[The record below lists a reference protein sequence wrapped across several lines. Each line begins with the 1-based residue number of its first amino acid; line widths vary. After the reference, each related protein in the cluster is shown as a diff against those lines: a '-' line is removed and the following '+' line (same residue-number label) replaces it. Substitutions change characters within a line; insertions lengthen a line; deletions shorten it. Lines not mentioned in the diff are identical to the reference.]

1 MALDLFVNFERYSN
15 SSLFYRVTS
24 DSLPTFTV
32 KLSDLSTPDADLS
45 LAFFA
50 QSALNDGN
58 FADFNFN
65 GAVTFDTSSPC
76 VCSISVSV
84 STTENV
90 LFSVFSLSGVFVG
103 SLLSSDFVAYP
114 NNYINEANGQLVALN
129 STNYNTSPGVYF
141 YGEGHTEIINLSAST
156 ITNGSS
162 ANWFIGNPIDNILNN
177 TSYLSTVTLS
187 PSTAFVSVSSI
198 QSDQSEYPIS
208 LLVTNSNITSA
219 GPIVTY
225 DDATGE
231 RGYYPFF
238 KSSLISTPTNVKDSI
253 AVRQY
258 PEAVPSLLESPFA
271 VSSINLPLDYS
282 LQTFRGVL
290 SSNAPGLTSILDESF
305 VGSQWELQTIH
316 DAGSFDLERS
326 TTTNFL
332 SNVTI
337 YQFQLGYDQPPEE
350 LVEPYYISPNVPSTV
365 SLFVSSFKD
374 VTFDLA
380 PNDWLTKR
388 VYSVLSATTVVVP
401 LPFAELYI
409 LNYFNIKGEDVF
421 ITVVATPTSPFEIKT
436 LTIQSPYSSDILI
449 LSGTP
454 LLSGTTGSMQFNKVG
469 VVDLSATAVLRNTV
483 TGVEQETVRVFDNM
497 LEVVTTY
504 DEVSA
509 DYFQTSLTPL
519 KLTYGYQPKLTPNE
533 WAIADNVNSIIEK
546 LYTTIDDL
554 DDYTK
559 LYEKK
564 DKFYGWLGPKRSQS
578 TGTTNIESSLPTFV
592 WQDLEC
598 PQSTEDVTTWSQFEC
613 SVESTT
619 PSFTWEYHE
628 CEGTQSDPT
637 CLQKYCLE
645 WKWKSRK
652 SGVSDVNVTWKLAKS
667 DGEYAKKWLFEKCAI
682 DSDPLNCDRD
692 SWKIS
697 TIDSESFPVPTSS
710 STSRCTIVDAEVNS
724 QSNQIVVAFL
734 TEINLI
740 DEDYFTTYV
749 ARQGTADELF
759 PFQNIVGLTIDSE
772 GKVLVLDGTLP
783 RISVFKIT
791 DNKFTLFSTWG
802 SYGLAN
808 NPQGF
813 NKPQD
818 IHVDATNSVWI
829 ADTGNNC
836 IKKLT
841 IIGKHLMTITHEKL
855 NTSAPL
861 SVCVDSK
868 SNVHC
873 LTEAGVVVFDQ
884 FGNYSFEYT
893 FPSDVVGVKKIN
905 TSFNK
910 EMVYIT
916 YANGVIKYFRT
927 GVISHYTVQD
937 LLCGDK
943 NILQGYNSL
952 SQDKFR
958 NVYVTVG
965 DKILKIPD
973 LQKIVESKAALPA
986 NLYWS
991 LNDLLIH
998 KEEYIQP
1005 WVYLKSFHRLWD
1017 NIELLRNSLF
1027 YSSTGCKSYNKPT
1040 YLKTDLIIGQNEIVS
1055 NAVINR
1061 LSEQLWTNIQSL
1073 INYFDP
1079 NCEN

>member
-15 SSLFYRVTS
+15 NSLFYRVTS

-32 KLSDLSTPDADLS
+32 KLSDLTVPDVDLS
-45 LAFFA
+45 LGYFA
-50 QSALNDGN
+50 QSALNDGD

-84 STTENV
+84 SSLPNLLLSE
-90 LFSVFSLSGVFVG
+90 FSLSGVFVS
-103 SLLSSDFVAYP
+103 SLLSSNFIAYP
-114 NNYINEANGQLVALN
+114 STYINETNGQLVALN

-141 YGEGHTEIINLSAST
+141 YGEGHTEVINLSAST
-156 ITNGSS
+156 LTNGSS
-162 ANWFIGNPIDNILNN
+162 ANWFIGNPINSIVNN
-177 TSYLSTVTLS
+177 TSYLSTVTIS
-187 PSTAFVSVSSI
+187 PSTAFVRVSSV
-198 QSDQSEYPIS
+198 QSDESEYPIS
-208 LLVTNSNITSA
+208 LFVTNSSITVA
-219 GPIVTY
+219 GPIITY
-225 DDATGE
+225 DDTTGQQ
-231 RGYYPFF
+231 GYYPFF
-238 KSSLISTPTNVKDSI
+238 KSSLISNPTNLKDSI
-253 AVRQY
+253 NIRQY
-258 PEAVPSLLESPFA
+258 PQAVPSLLESPF
-271 VSSINLPLDYS
+271 VLSSINLPLDYS

-290 SSNAPGLTSILDESF
+290 SSNSPGLTSILAESF
-305 VGSQWELQTIH
+305 AGSQWELQTVH
-316 DAGSFDLERS
+316 DAGAFDLERS
-326 TTTNFL
+326 SPITNFL
-332 SNVTI
+332 SGVNI
-337 YQFQLGYDQPPEE
+337 YQFQLGYDQPPED

-374 VTFDLA
+374 VLIDLA

-388 VYSVLSATTVVVP
+388 VHSELSATTIVVP

-409 LNYFNIKGEDVF
+409 PNYFNIKGEDVS
-421 ITVVATPTSPFEIKT
+421 ITVIATPASPFEITT
-436 LTIQSPYSSDILI
+436 LTIQSPYSSNILI

-454 LLSGTTGSMQFNKVG
+454 LLSGTAGTMQFNKVG
-469 VVDLSATAVLRNTV
+469 VVDLSATAILRNTDS
-483 TGVEQETVRVFDNM
+483 GVEQEVVRVFNDM

-509 DYFQTSLTPL
+509 DYFQSSLTPL
-519 KLTYGYQPKLTPNE
+519 KLAYEYQPRLTPNE
-533 WAIADNVNSIIEK
+533 WAIADNINSIIEK

-578 TGTTNIESSLPTFV
+578 TTITIETTLPIFV

-598 PQSTEDVTTWSQFEC
+598 PQSTEDVTTWAEFEC
-613 SVESTT
+613 AVESIL
-619 PSFTWEYHE
+619 PSVTWEYHE
-628 CEGTQSDPT
+628 CSGTQSDPT

-652 SGVSDVNVTWKLAKS
+652 SGVSDVNITWKSAKS
-667 DGEYAKKWLFEKCAI
+667 IGEYAKKWLFEKCNI

-697 TIDSESFPVPTSS
+697 TIDSDLFPIPTSAF
-710 STSRCTIVDAEVNS
+710 TSRCKITDAEVS
-724 QSNQIVVAFL
+724 SETNQIVIAFA

-740 DEDYFTTYV
+740 NEDYFTTYV

-759 PFQNIVGLTIDSE
+759 SFQNIVGLTINSE
-772 GKVLVLDGTLP
+772 GKVLVLDDTLP
-783 RISVFKIT
+783 RVSVFKIA
-791 DNKFTLFSTWG
+791 DDQFTLFSTWG
-802 SYGLAN
+802 GYGLAS

-818 IHVDATNSVWI
+818 IHVDASNSVWI

-836 IKKLT
+836 VKKLT
-841 IIGKHLMTITHEKL
+841 VIGKHLMTITHEKL
-855 NTSAPL
+855 NASAPL

-868 SNVHC
+868 SNIHC

-893 FPSDVVGVKKIN
+893 FPSDIVGVKKIN
-905 TSFNK
+905 ASYNR
-910 EMVYIT
+910 EMVYVT
-916 YANGVIKYFRT
+916 YTNGVIKYFRN
-927 GVISHYTVQD
+927 GVISHYTIQD
-937 LLCGDK
+937 LLCGDN

-1027 YSSTGCKSYNKPT
+1027 YSLTGCKSYVKPA
-1040 YLKTDLIIGQNEIVS
+1040 YLKTDLVIGQNEIVS

-1061 LSEQLWTNIQSL
+1061 LSEQLWTNLQSL
-1073 INYFDP
+1073 IKYFDP

>member
-24 DSLPTFTV
+24 SSPSTFTV
-32 KLSDLSTPDADLS
+32 KLSDLSTPDSDLS
-45 LAFFA
+45 VAFFA
-50 QSALNDGN
+50 QSALNGGD

-65 GAVTFDTSSPC
+65 GSATFDTSSPC

-84 STTENV
+84 STIENV
-90 LFSVFSLSGVFVG
+90 LFSTFSVSGVFVD

-114 NNYINEANGQLVALN
+114 NNYINESTGQLVALN
-129 STNYNTSPGVYF
+129 STNYYTSPGVYF

-177 TSYLSTVTLS
+177 TSYLSTVIIS
-187 PSTAFVSVSSI
+187 PSTAFVSIPSI
-198 QSDQSEYPIS
+198 ESDESEYPIS
-208 LLVTNSNITSA
+208 LLVTNSSITSA

-225 DDATGE
+225 DDVTGE
-231 RGYYPFF
+231 VGYYPFF
-238 KSSLISTPTNVKDSI
+238 KSSLISTPTNTKDSI
-253 AVRQY
+253 TVRQY
-258 PEAVPSLLESPFA
+258 PQPVPSLLDSPFA
-271 VSSINLPLDYS
+271 LSSINLPLDYS

-290 SSNAPGLTSILDESF
+290 SSNSPGLTSILAESF

-316 DAGSFDLERS
+316 DAGAFDLERS
-326 TTTNFL
+326 TQTIFL
-332 SNVTI
+332 SNINI

-350 LVEPYYISPNVPSTV
+350 LVEPYFISPSVPSTV
-365 SLFVSSFKD
+365 SLLVSSFKD
-374 VTFDLA
+374 VYIDLT
-380 PNDWLTKR
+380 PYDWLPKR
-388 VYSVLSATTVVVP
+388 VYSELSATTVIVP

-409 LNYFNIKGEDVF
+409 PNYFNIKGESVS
-421 ITVVATPTSPFEIKT
+421 ITVVSVPASPFEIKT

-454 LLSGTTGSMQFNKVG
+454 LLSGTTGTMQFNKVG
-469 VVDLSATAVLRNTV
+469 VVDLSATAVLRNTDS
-483 TGVEQETVRVFDNM
+483 GVEEEVVRVFSDM
-497 LEVVTTY
+497 IEVVTTY
-504 DEVSA
+504 DDVNA
-509 DYFQTSLTPL
+509 DYFQSSLTPL
-519 KLTYGYQPKLTPNE
+519 KLTYGYQPRLTPNE

-564 DKFYGWLGPKRSQS
+564 DKFYGWIGPKKNQISGNAS
-578 TGTTNIESSLPTFV
+578 IPTFV
-592 WQDLEC
+592 WQDIEC
-598 PQSTEDVTTWSQFEC
+598 PQSTEDITTWAEFEC
-613 SVESTT
+613 TVETTT

-652 SGVSDVNVTWKLAKS
+652 SGVSDVNVTWKSAKCS
-667 DGEYAKKWLFEKCAI
+667 GEFAKKWLFEKCDI

-697 TIDSESFPVPTSS
+697 TIDTESFPIPTSS

-724 QSNQIVVAFL
+724 QTDQIVIAFP

-740 DEDYFTTYV
+740 DKDYFTTYV
-749 ARQGTADELF
+749 ARRGTADDLF
-759 PFQNIVGLTIDSE
+759 SFQNIVGLTINSE
-772 GKVLVLDGTLP
+772 GKVLVLDDTLP
-783 RISVFKIT
+783 RVSVFNIT
-791 DNKFTLFSTWG
+791 DNKFNLFSTWG
-802 SYGLAN
+802 GYGLAS

-818 IHVDATNSVWI
+818 IHIDPNNSVWI
-829 ADTGNNC
+829 TDTGNNC
-836 IKKLT
+836 VKKLT

-855 NTSAPL
+855 NASAPL

-873 LTEAGVVVFDQ
+873 LTETGVIVFDE

-893 FPSDVVGVKKIN
+893 LPSDVTGVNKIN
-905 TSFNK
+905 TSYNR

-916 YANGVIKYFRT
+916 YTNGVIKYFRN

-937 LLCGDK
+937 LLCSDK
-943 NILQGYNSL
+943 SILQGYNSL
-952 SQDKFR
+952 SQDRFR
-958 NVYVTVG
+958 NVYITVG

-991 LNDLLIH
+991 LGDLLVH

-1027 YSSTGCKSYNKPT
+1027 YSLTGCKAYVKPT
-1040 YLKTDLIIGQNEIVS
+1040 YSKADLVIGQNEIVS

-1061 LSEQLWTNIQSL
+1061 LSEQLWTNLQSL
-1073 INYFDP
+1073 IKYFDP